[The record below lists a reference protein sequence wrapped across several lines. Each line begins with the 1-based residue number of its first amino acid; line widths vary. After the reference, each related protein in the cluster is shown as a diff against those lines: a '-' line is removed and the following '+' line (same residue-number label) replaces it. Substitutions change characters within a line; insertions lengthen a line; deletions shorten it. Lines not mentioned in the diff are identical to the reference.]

1 MADVGSTNIRLGAQ
15 IGGFLSGMR
24 QASAATRDL
33 TYQVNTNLTNS
44 FRQSDAQAR
53 TFRGGLTRLGKD
65 IQSVGMTMTG
75 LVTLPAILGTGQAY
89 KDFAN
94 LEKLQ
99 KGLDRFGVKLET
111 VRDIA
116 KLPNIGLFDGAKTLV
131 GLRAVGVET
140 EKATRLVKS
149 FANAIA
155 EAGGDATDL
164 EPALFNIK
172 QFLSTKNINQVDL
185 RQLAARMPQTTQALQ
200 NAFGTSD
207 ATALNKIGVE
217 KVVEGLLVEL
227 EKIPPVAAGASTAMD
242 TFGDTMKVSS
252 ATLGQVADKTFDI
265 TGKINALGTKI
276 EGAADSFRGMSATG
290 QKTVLAFG
298 LIAAAAGPVLFTI
311 GKIVTL
317 APAMGAA
324 ISKGFTVAMGPV
336 GVFVAVLAGVV
347 LYQEEIR
354 AGIADMVQGFQ
365 RLTGLPVPPI
375 FKFLERVA
383 DLDAR
388 KLYDPMKAAKI
399 PGLPDAPGAKVPLA
413 QKYPFMGTAKV
424 AIPDLSKA
432 NGGNKEYWEKEK
444 KAAEEALEAMGAG
457 EAGSAKWREIVAKI
471 QNADKHLEKYTI
483 STKEAKEEADKLT
496 KAQMELW
503 RIDLAGKW
511 AKEREE
517 VKSAT
522 EEYKKLVGV
531 VASVE
536 AEKKKAR
543 GMNFDVPDRL
553 ANNNE
558 TQTAGIKN
566 RAAEI
571 GQFQLPKNL
580 VDEFAAQKDRII
592 GFNQDL
598 QASFQNAFMGIA
610 VGFGEMMGGVIAGT
624 SGLQELPNMIGGLF
638 GQMLKDI
645 GKAFV
650 ATAIASS
657 KFRVA
662 LIANPVL
669 AVAAGVGMIAVGA
682 ALQNTVKKNKT
693 PAFANGGFA
702 YGDMMARVGDNPQ
715 ARYDPEMIAPYSKV
729 HDSIKKSVAESGTSG
744 GGEWGLLEV
753 KVRGEDIYHVYQR
766 TDKRKRTIG

>member
-1 MADVGSTNIRLGAQ
+1 MADVGSTNIRLGAVV
-15 IGGFLSGMR
+15 GGFLSGMR

-53 TFRGGLTRLGKD
+53 TFRGGLTRLGND
-65 IQSVGMTMTG
+65 IQSVGKTMTG
-75 LVTLPAILGTGQAY
+75 LVTLPAIIGTGQAY
-89 KDFAN
+89 KDFAKMEM
-94 LEKLQ
+94 LEK
-99 KGLDRFGVKLET
+99 GLTRFGVKLET
-111 VRDIA
+111 VRELA
-116 KLPNIGLFDGAKTLV
+116 KLPNIGLFDASKIMV
-131 GLRAVGVET
+131 GLRAVNIET
-140 EKATRLVKS
+140 EKATRLVKA
-149 FANAIA
+149 FGNAIA
-155 EAGGDATDL
+155 ESGGSAADL
-164 EPALFNIK
+164 EPAMNNIK
-172 QFLSTKNINQVDL
+172 EFFSTQKIDKVDL
-185 RQLAARMPQTTQALQ
+185 KEISRRVPQMNAALMS
-200 NAFGTSD
+200 AFGTTD

-217 KVVEGLLVEL
+217 KVVEGLLTEL
-227 EKIPPVAAGASTAMD
+227 EKKPPVAGGAQAALDAMGDSGTASSGK
-242 TFGDTMKVSS
+242 FGK
-252 ATLGQVADKTFDI
+252 VADSAFDI
-265 TGKINALGTKI
+265 TGKINALGAKL
-276 EGAADSFRGMSATG
+276 EGAANALEKMSPAG

-298 LIAAAAGPVLFTI
+298 AIAAAAGPVLFAV
-311 GKIVTL
+311 GKIIQL

-413 QKYPFMGTAKV
+413 QKYPFMGT
-424 AIPDLSKA
+424 
-432 NGGNKEYWEKEK
+432 G
-444 KAAEEALEAMGAG
+444 AASATKTQTAATEALGA
-457 EAGSAKWREIVAKI
+457 AI
-471 QNADKHLEKYTI
+471 ADT
-483 STKEAKEEADKLT
+483 AEEADKLT

-650 ATAIASS
+650 ATAIASA

-662 LIANPVL
+662 LLANPVL

-682 ALQNTVKKNKT
+682 ALQATVAKNKT

>member
-65 IQSVGMTMTG
+65 IQSVGKTMTG

-298 LIAAAAGPVLFTI
+298 AIAAAAGPVLFAV
-311 GKIVTL
+311 GKIIQL

-375 FKFLERVA
+375 FKFLAGVSALEKRGQ
-383 DLDAR
+383 
-388 KLYDPMKAAKI
+388 YDPMKAAKI

-413 QKYPFMGTAKV
+413 QKYPFMGT
-424 AIPDLSKA
+424 
-432 NGGNKEYWEKEK
+432 G
-444 KAAEEALEAMGAG
+444 AASATKTQTAATEALGA
-457 EAGSAKWREIVAKI
+457 AI
-471 QNADKHLEKYTI
+471 ADT
-483 STKEAKEEADKLT
+483 AEEADKLT

-503 RIDLAGKW
+503 RIDLAGKFYQEV
-511 AKEREE
+511 AA

-531 VASVE
+531 VAGLDVS
-536 AEKKKAR
+536 KLSGKR
-543 GMNFDVPDRL
+543 DFDFTPKDKL
-553 ANNNE
+553 
-558 TQTAGIKN
+558 GSLKG
-566 RAAEI
+566 RAADISPDDAFKGMSMGSATALAKGMQIYNDKLQNSIQLTTDLKAISENMLI
-571 GQFQLPKNL
+571 GL
-580 VDEFAAQKDRII
+580 
-592 GFNQDL
+592 
-598 QASFQNAFMGIA
+598 AS
-610 VGFGEMMGGVIAGT
+610 GFGDFVGNLAAGMAT
-624 SGLQELPNMIGGLF
+624 MADLPVMVANLF

-645 GKAFV
+645 GLAIVKANIAALALEFKNPALGIV
-650 ATAIASS
+650 AGIG
-657 KFRVA
+657 
-662 LIANPVL
+662 II
-669 AVAAGVGMIAVGA
+669 AAGAFMMAKA
-682 ALQNTVKKNKT
+682 KQAQKT
-693 PAFANGGFA
+693 PAFAEGGFA

-753 KVRGEDIYHVYQR
+753 KVRGEDIYHVYQH